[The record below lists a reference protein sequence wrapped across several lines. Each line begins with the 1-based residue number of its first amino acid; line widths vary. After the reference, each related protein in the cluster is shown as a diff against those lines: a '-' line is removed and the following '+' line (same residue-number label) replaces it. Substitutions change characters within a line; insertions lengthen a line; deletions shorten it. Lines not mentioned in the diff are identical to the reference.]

1 MQDVFELFNS
11 VFKNDYGDL
20 NLLGKLLKIIVV
32 FIIIKIIIKVIGKL
46 IDKTLK
52 NKRISH
58 IYSSD
63 RRANTL
69 GQILLKIVRYILYF
83 IGIIITLEEF
93 EINTASILATAG
105 IGGIAIGF
113 GAQSLV
119 KDIIT
124 GFFIIM
130 EDQYSVGDLVRID
143 NFEGFVEELG
153 LRVTKLR
160 AFNGELHIIPNSTIQ
175 VITNSNRGD
184 MRALIKVSVSLDED
198 IDRVIKAL
206 DEVCKDIKNNNDNI
220 VDGPTV
226 LGVTDLGE
234 YNMGITIVAKVKPDT
249 QWGAEREMRK
259 KVKEKFDQENIKLP
273 YPKRAI
279 IGGNEVDTKI

>member
-1 MQDVFELFNS
+1 MQDVLGLFNS
-11 VFKNDYGDL
+11 IFMNEHGDL
-20 NLLGKLLKIIVV
+20 NLLGKLLKIIIV
-32 FIIIKIIIKVIGKL
+32 FIIIKIIIKVSGKL
-46 IDKTLK
+46 IDRTLK

-83 IGIIITLEEF
+83 IGIIIALEEF
-93 EINTASILATAG
+93 NINTASILATAG

-143 NFEGFVEELG
+143 SFEGVVEELG
-153 LRVTKLR
+153 LRITKLR

-175 VITNSNRGD
+175 VITNSNRGA
-184 MRALIKVSVSLDED
+184 MRALVKVSIAYEEN
-198 IDRVIKAL
+198 IDRVIMVL
-206 DEVCKDIKNNNDNI
+206 EQVCSDIRNKNENV

-226 LGVTDLGE
+226 LGVTELGE
-234 YNMGITIVAKVKPDT
+234 YDISLTIVAKAKADT
-249 QWGAEREMRK
+249 QWAVEREIRK
-259 KVKEKFDQENIKLP
+259 KIKEKFDEEKIEIP
-273 YPKRAI
+273 YPKRVI
-279 IGGNEVDTKI
+279 IGGNE